1 LHGFGGAGG
10 GTGGYA
16 MAALLVALAVM
27 AVLMSVA
34 LPVWRH
40 EAQREKEAELVFRGQ
55 QYIRAIRLFQAK
67 TGTLPTSVD
76 LLVQGHY
83 LRKKYKDPITNDDF
97 ELIGAGGLPG
107 QPGVGGPAGRG
118 AGGPTGQAGRGGTG
132 GTGFGQAPT
141 TSSTSG
147 TAPTGTVPGGMTGVR
162 SKSKDESIRLYLG
175 RNHYNEWA
183 FLYTQLQ
190 PGGQGRGQ
198 PGGPGGRGTGRGG
211 TGREGGPPFGLPGGG
226 PPFGPPGGGGA
237 GRGGPGRGG
246 PPVIGPGRGR
256 GRM

>member
-1 LHGFGGAGG
+1 
-10 GTGGYA
+10 

-55 QYIRAIRLFQAK
+55 QYIRAIRLFQTK

-83 LRKKYKDPITNDDF
+83 LRKKYKDPITSDDF
-97 ELIGAGGLPG
+97 ELIGAGGVPGQTG

-118 AGGPTGQAGRGGTG
+118 AGGPTGQTGRGATG
-132 GTGFGQAPT
+132 GSGFGQSPT

-183 FLYTQLQ
+183 FLYTQQQ
-190 PGGQGRGQ
+190 PGGPGRGQ

-211 TGREGGPPFGLPGGG
+211 TGRDGGPPFGLPGGG
-226 PPFGPPGGGGA
+226 PPFGPPGT
-237 GRGGPGRGG
+237 GRGGGPGRGG